1 MASHRY
7 SLKPTSR
14 EDLAKEKISREIIN
28 LKDDEG
34 QAKRDVG
41 AVRAALINS
50 KFQKPVTSDQ

>member
-1 MASHRY
+1 
-7 SLKPTSR
+7 
-14 EDLAKEKISREIIN
+14 LAKEKISREIIN